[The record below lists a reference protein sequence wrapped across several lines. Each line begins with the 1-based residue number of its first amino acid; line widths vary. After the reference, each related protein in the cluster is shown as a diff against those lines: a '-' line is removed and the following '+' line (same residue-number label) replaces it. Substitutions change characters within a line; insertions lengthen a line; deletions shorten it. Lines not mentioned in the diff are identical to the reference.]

1 VCRDAE
7 WPFGPK
13 GPRLG
18 MRVQMDLYHCP
29 RALSSQFEPRIR
41 VRLFGQQLLRK
52 AAETRTA
59 ELSNAPADG
68 PQAAITGERNSV
80 FRSFGTLHESLQ
92 DSEEAFGFGV
102 ESF

>member
-18 MRVQMDLYHCP
+18 IRVQME
-29 RALSSQFEPRIR
+29 FEPRIR

-59 ELSNAPADG
+59 ELRNAPADG

>member
-1 VCRDAE
+1 
-7 WPFGPK
+7 
-13 GPRLG
+13 
-18 MRVQMDLYHCP
+18 MDLYHGP

-59 ELSNAPADG
+59 NFRNAQPMGRNAPADG

-80 FRSFGTLHESLQ
+80 FRSFGTVHESLQ